1 MFCYSVL
8 VIVSIMK
15 GEVVGIKEGER
26 SVGKRERE
34 NEERI
39 RKLVDGDGVGEEI
52 KRSFFFIKICFN
64 I

>member
-39 RKLVDGDGVGEEI
+39 RKLVDGDGVGGGD
-52 KRSFFFIKICFN
+52 K
-64 I
+64 